1 MYMSDNDSRL
11 VLAGGGH
18 AHVYPLRRTA
28 ELTELGHEVVLVN
41 PSPYLYYSGMA
52 TGVISGRYPPDEIR
66 IDVRSLVES
75 GGGRFIEGKVEHV
88 LPKDRVLLLTDGRDI
103 SYDAASFCLG
113 SETKKVGGL
122 DEGANS
128 IPVKPVENLAR
139 IREAVSKGNIS
150 SLLVIGGGAAGCEV
164 AANAASLMPEG
175 KVTLVEVEAD
185 ILSFAPEKARR
196 IMREHLGSVGVD
208 VILGTK
214 AASVEKGCATLGG
227 GRRVAADLIVEATGV
242 VPSEVFARSGLATGD
257 DGGLWVDHY
266 LRSVGDERIFGGGDS
281 VSFRGEPLP
290 RFGVY
295 AIRQGPVLFRNL
307 RATLE
312 GGSLTEFR
320 PQKRFLYI
328 LNLGDG
334 TGLGVY
340 GPLVWRG
347 RSAMRLKSF
356 IDEKF
361 VDGYRGLAVGGQQN
375 STR

>member
-1 MYMSDNDSRL
+1 MYMNENDSRL

-28 ELTELGHEVVLVN
+28 ELTASGYEVVLVN

-52 TGVISGRYPPDEIR
+52 TGVVSGRYSPDEIR

-75 GGGRFIEGKVEHV
+75 GGGRFIEGTVERV
-88 LPKDRVLLLTDGRDI
+88 LPKERVLLLTDGRDVP
-103 SYDAASFCLG
+103 YDAASFCLG
-113 SETKKVGGL
+113 SETKEVGGL
-122 DEGANS
+122 EEADS
-128 IPVKPVENLAR
+128 IPVKPVENLLK
-139 IREAVSKGNIS
+139 IREAISKGNIS

-164 AANAASLMPEG
+164 AANAASLMPDG
-175 KVTLVEVEAD
+175 GITLVEAEAD
-185 ILSFAPEKARR
+185 ILSFAPEKARG
-196 IMREHLGSVGVD
+196 IMREHLGSIGVD
-208 VILGTK
+208 VILGAE
-214 AASVEKGCATLGG
+214 AASFESGAAVLED
-227 GRRVAADLIVEATGV
+227 GRRVSADMVVAATGV
-242 VPSEVFARSGLATGD
+242 VPSEVFACSGLATGD
-257 DGGLWVDHY
+257 DGGLWVDRY
-266 LRSVGDERIFGGGDS
+266 LRSVSDERIFGGGDS

-295 AIRQGPVLFRNL
+295 AIRQGPILFRNL

-312 GGSLTEFR
+312 GHPLTEFR
-320 PQKRFLYI
+320 PQRTFLYI

-334 TGLGVY
+334 TGLAVY

-361 VDGYRGLAVGGQQN
+361 VGSHQRLAVSRQQN